1 MSSTTEPTPLER
13 LAASRRA
20 LVRQMSWDG
29 QTPEDRGHDDFE
41 GDEPFH
47 AASNGAWGAVRH
59 AMRAFWRKHPVGVAI
74 DLARPVI
81 GKYAE
86 EQPFKLLGI
95 SAGVGAAAVLLRPW
109 RLVSL
114 GAVLVAALKSSE
126 LSSVLFS
133 MLSSRLQDSK
143 KPSKTP

>member
-13 LAASRRA
+13 LAASRKA
-20 LVRQMSWDG
+20 LIRHMSGDDRR
-29 QTPEDRGHDDFE
+29 PEDHDDFE

-47 AASNGAWGAVRH
+47 AASSGAWETVRH

-95 SAGVGAAAVLLRPW
+95 SAGIGAVAVLLRPW

-126 LSSVLFS
+126 LSNMLFS
-133 MLSSRLQDSK
+133 MLATARHDAE
-143 KPSKTP
+143 KPSTTL

>member
-1 MSSTTEPTPLER
+1 MSSTTELTPLER
-13 LAASRRA
+13 LAASRKA
-20 LVRQMSWDG
+20 LIRHMSGDG
-29 QTPEDRGHDDFE
+29 RTPEDHGDFE

-47 AASNGAWGAVRH
+47 AASSGAWETVKQ
-59 AMRAFWRKHPVGVAI
+59 AMRTFWRNHPVGVAI

-95 SAGVGAAAVLLRPW
+95 SASIGAAAVLLRPW

-126 LSSVLFS
+126 LSNVLFS
-133 MLSSRLQDSK
+133 MLATARHDAE
-143 KPSKTP
+143 KPSTTL

>member
-1 MSSTTEPTPLER
+1 MSTTTEPTPQER
-13 LAASRRA
+13 LAASRKA
-20 LVRQMSWDG
+20 LIRHMRGDG
-29 QTPEDRGHDDFE
+29 RTPEDHDDFE

-47 AASNGAWGAVRH
+47 AASSGAWETVRH
-59 AMRAFWRKHPVGVAI
+59 AMRAFWRNHPVGVAI

-95 SAGVGAAAVLLRPW
+95 SASIGAAAVLLRPW

-126 LSSVLFS
+126 LSNMLFS
-133 MLSSRLQDSK
+133 MLATARHDAE
-143 KPSKTP
+143 KPSTTL

>member
-1 MSSTTEPTPLER
+1 MSSTTEPTPQER

-20 LVRQMSWDG
+20 LVRHMRGDG
-29 QTPEDRGHDDFE
+29 RTPEDHGDFE
-41 GDEPFH
+41 GDQPSP
-47 AASNGAWGAVRH
+47 AASHGAWGVVKH
-59 AMRAFWRKHPVGVAI
+59 AMRAFWRNHPVGVAV

-95 SAGVGAAAVLLRPW
+95 SASIGAAAVLVRPW

-114 GAVLVAALKSSE
+114 GAVLLAALKSSE
-126 LSSVLFS
+126 LSNALSS
-133 MLSSRLQDSK
+133 MLATTRQDAE
-143 KPSKTP
+143 KPG

>member
-13 LAASRRA
+13 LAASRKA
-20 LVRQMSWDG
+20 LIRHMSGDDRR
-29 QTPEDRGHDDFE
+29 PEDHDDFD

-47 AASNGAWGAVRH
+47 AASSGAWETVRH

-95 SAGVGAAAVLLRPW
+95 SAGIGAAAVLLRPW

-126 LSSVLFS
+126 LSNMLFS
-133 MLSSRLQDSK
+133 MLATARHDAE
-143 KPSKTP
+143 KPSTTL

>member
-13 LAASRRA
+13 LAASRKA
-20 LVRQMSWDG
+20 LIRHMSGDDRR
-29 QTPEDRGHDDFE
+29 PEDHDDFE

-47 AASNGAWGAVRH
+47 AASSGAWETVRH

-95 SAGVGAAAVLLRPW
+95 SAGIGAAAVLLRPW

-126 LSSVLFS
+126 LSNMLFS
-133 MLSSRLQDSK
+133 MLATSRHDAE
-143 KPSKTP
+143 KPSTTL

>member
-13 LAASRRA
+13 LAASRKA
-20 LVRQMSWDG
+20 LIRHMSGDG
-29 QTPEDRGHDDFE
+29 RTPEDHDDFE
-41 GDEPFH
+41 GDERFH
-47 AASNGAWGAVRH
+47 AASSGAWETVKH

-95 SAGVGAAAVLLRPW
+95 SAGIGAAAVLLRPW

-126 LSSVLFS
+126 LSNMLFS
-133 MLSSRLQDSK
+133 MLATSRHDAE
-143 KPSKTP
+143 KPSTTL

>member
-1 MSSTTEPTPLER
+1 MPSTTEPTPQER

-20 LVRQMSWDG
+20 LVRHMRGDG
-29 QTPEDRGHDDFE
+29 TPEDHDDLE
-41 GDEPFH
+41 GEQPSP
-47 AASNGAWGAVRH
+47 AASYGAWGVVKR
-59 AMRAFWRKHPVGVAI
+59 AMRAFWRKHPVGVAV

-95 SAGVGAAAVLLRPW
+95 SASIGAAAVLLRPW
-109 RLVSL
+109 RLASL

-126 LSSVLFS
+126 LSNALSS
-133 MLSSRLQDSK
+133 MLATTRQDTE
-143 KPSKTP
+143 KTG